1 MVARFFREALQAQS
15 VSTEAST
22 LAYFSRTLGMY
33 WGNMKTIAKLAIIL
47 SLLLCAAL
55 VPSVVHAQGP
65 IISGVGPTIRTNVGF
80 SYTQQQVPS
89 AATVP
94 LYGLDA
100 GATVDASRRFGLT
113 LDFGYSRASNVFSSG
128 YHSDMM
134 TYLAGPVFYPVT
146 ARRMQIYVHLLAG
159 AARVT
164 GATPTGNGQY
174 VRGYANEFAWAGGGG
189 LEIHSSFSTAVRF
202 GGDYLHTSYFDP
214 SVTLQGQGNLRAVV
228 SFVYFLGRNPRRS
241 F

>member
-1 MVARFFREALQAQS
+1 
-15 VSTEAST
+15 
-22 LAYFSRTLGMY
+22 
-33 WGNMKTIAKLAIIL
+33 MKTIAKLAIFV

-55 VPSVVHAQGP
+55 VPAIVHAQGP
-65 IISGVGPTIRTNVGF
+65 ITSGIGPSIRTNIGF

-89 AATVP
+89 AASVP

-100 GATVDASRRFGLT
+100 GATVDATRRLGLT
-113 LDFGYSRASNVFSSG
+113 LDFGYARASNVFGSG

-146 ARRMQIYVHLLAG
+146 KRSMQVYVHLLAG

-164 GATPTGNGQY
+164 GATPTGDGQY

-189 LEIHSSFSTAVRF
+189 IEIHSSSSSAVRF

-214 SVTLQGQGNLRAVV
+214 TVTLHGQGNLRAVV
-228 SFVYFLGRNPRRS
+228 SFVYFLGRDSRRPH
-241 F
+241 